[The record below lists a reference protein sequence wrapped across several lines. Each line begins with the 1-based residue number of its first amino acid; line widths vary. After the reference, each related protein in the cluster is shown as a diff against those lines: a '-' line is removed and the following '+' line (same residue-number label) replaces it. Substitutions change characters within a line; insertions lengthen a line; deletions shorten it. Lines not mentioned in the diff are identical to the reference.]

1 MNVTVHRTVEADWER
16 VRDIRLEMLAD
27 TPLAYLE
34 TLETALEHDEAEW
47 RSRAARGSAP
57 HNTRFVA
64 VDESGQWVG
73 AMGGMVSRE
82 GEPTLIGVYV
92 APHARGDA
100 AGVADAL
107 LSAVEDW
114 ARAEGGEH
122 LLLFVH
128 EDNAR
133 ARAAY
138 ERRGFSYTGTT
149 EPYSLDPSALE
160 LGMSRPL

>member
-1 MNVTVHRTVEADWER
+1 VNVTVHRTVEADWER

-34 TLETALEHDEAEW
+34 TLATALAHNETEW

-57 HNTRFVA
+57 HNARFVA
-64 VDESGQWVG
+64 VEESGRWVG
-73 AMGGMVSRE
+73 TMGGMVSRT

-92 APHARGDA
+92 APDVRGDA
-100 AGVADAL
+100 AGVTDAL
-107 LSAVEDW
+107 LTAVEDW

-138 ERRGFSYTGTT
+138 ERRGFTYTGAT